1 MSNGLYQDFKA
12 LPLWAR
18 GAIAVGGAVVVYAVG
33 KSVWNA
39 VKQEKQNQINLQTA
53 GDAVQ
58 TLTQLAA
65 NQGEIPTQTDAQFAS
80 WSNALVTAM
89 SGCSTDHATLEN
101 IFSALNNDADVYKLI
116 AVFGSQSIS
125 GCEVLWINWTSGGT
139 YSLPAAISTYVS
151 ASEKGTLNA
160 ILASKGISYVFA

>member
-1 MSNGLYQDFKA
+1 MGLYQDFKQ
-12 LPLWAR
+12 LPPWAK
-18 GAIAVGGAVVVYAVG
+18 GAIGVGAAVVIYAVG

-39 VKQEKQNQINLQTA
+39 VQQVKQNAQNLKTA

-65 NQGEIPTQTDAQFAS
+65 QQGEIPTQTDAQFAS
-80 WSNALVTAM
+80 WSNALGTAM
-89 SGCSTDHATLEN
+89 SGCTTDHSTLEN
-101 IFSALNNDADVYKLI
+101 IFSSLNNDADVYKLI
-116 AVFGSQSIS
+116 AVFGSQTMS

-151 ASEKGTLNA
+151 ATEKTALNA